1 MRFSSFDQISG
12 SGDGG
17 QPASSN
23 PIRNLA
29 AAEELCQQPYLEA
42 KNEICQAAATSTMY
56 YVVPLCTHVACYTL
70 P

>member
-1 MRFSSFDQISG
+1 MRFSSLDQTSG
-12 SGDGG
+12 GG
-17 QPASSN
+17 VQTASN

-56 YVVPLCTHVACYTL
+56 YVPLCTHVACYTL